1 MFIPTLGGRTLSR
14 LAASAFAAAASM
26 SLAAPVLAQ
35 TAPRPHTQPLAA
47 VSALHMVSVS
57 TGWAIG
63 AQGVLR
69 TADGGLLWHTVTPR
83 GVRLAGNDC
92 AYFLNA
98 QTAWVA
104 TAPMTVSSHSTIT
117 VYSTHDAGRIWRRSV
132 IPTGTDNELTT
143 WSLSF
148 SGARTGWLLGDSPG
162 AAGSMGFTIWRSGDG
177 GVHWHAVTSVR
188 LSGGDKIGIAA
199 ASPYRVFLTS
209 TNPVSGARPTVA
221 QYDAAGRSVK
231 FSLPLCQSIA
241 NAPVADPPIFFPGGY
256 GLLPVHGTNTTGPG
270 INSVVYYATHNG
282 GVTWSCTHAAPGD
295 TVSFLY
301 RSYSFIS
308 PREGW
313 SEANGRLY
321 RTTDGGMTWRR
332 QPSNLALSAWNVNL
346 QFVSPKL
353 GWAALTFSQNTCWLA
368 RTSDGGR
375 LWRTLP
381 ARVLS

>member
-1 MFIPTLGGRTLSR
+1 MFIPILSGHTLSR
-14 LAASAFAAAASM
+14 LAAGAIVAAACM
-26 SLAAPVLAQ
+26 SLAAPLLAQ
-35 TAPRPHTQPLAA
+35 TVPRSHTYPLAA
-47 VSALHMVSVS
+47 LSALHMVSAA

-69 TADGGLLWHTVTPR
+69 TTDGGLLWHTVTPR
-83 GVRLAGNDC
+83 GARLVGNNC

-104 TAPMTVSSHSTIT
+104 TAPMAVSGHSTIT
-117 VYSTHDAGRIWRRSV
+117 VYTTHDAGRIWRRSV
-132 IPTGTDNELTT
+132 IRTGVDNELTT

-162 AAGSMGFTIWRSGDG
+162 AAGSMGFTIWRSADG
-177 GVHWHAVTSVR
+177 GAYWHVVTSVR

-209 TNPVSGARPTVA
+209 TNPVFDAPPTVE

-231 FSLPLCQSIA
+231 ISLPLCQSIA
-241 NAPVADPPIFFPGGY
+241 NAPIADPPIFFPGGY
-256 GLLPVHGTNTTGPG
+256 GIMPAYGTNTAGSG
-270 INSVVYYATHNG
+270 INAVVYYATHNG
-282 GVTWSCTHAAPGD
+282 GMTWTCTHAAPGD
-295 TVSFLY
+295 TVAFLY
-301 RSYSFIS
+301 PARSFIN

-313 SEANGRLY
+313 SEAGGRLY
-321 RTTDGGMTWRR
+321 RTSNGGTTWWR
-332 QPSNLALSAWNVNL
+332 QQSNLTLSAWNVNL
-346 QFVSPKL
+346 QFVSPRL
-353 GWAALTFSQNTCWLA
+353 GWAALTSSQNTCQLA
-368 RTSDGGR
+368 QTTDGGR